1 MRKFLIPMI
10 TFCLLFTT
18 LLVPLQAAQKD
29 TKQILVNIKGAENLY
44 LISLKGKTMKVKTIS
59 NQLYTKISCLD
70 NEYSTLKSVDFTS
83 SYTCLSNSMSKT
95 LNTKIDNYVIINMPA
110 ILKEVGLNENEY
122 DYQSLDSLTS
132 VAKKILNNFKL
143 SMIAHYSD
151 FIETD
156 LSVNDLYELYQF
168 YHKEK
173 FTTKYYYLN
182 YIVMNDKF
190 FLLDASFH
198 LKK

>member
-1 MRKFLIPMI
+1 MRKTLVSMI
-10 TFCLLFTT
+10 AFCLLLTT
-18 LLVPLQAAQKD
+18 LLVPLQAAEKD

-44 LISLKGKTMKVKTIS
+44 LISLKDKTMKVKTIS

-95 LNTKIDNYVIINMPA
+95 LNTKIDNYVTINMSA

-143 SMIAHYSD
+143 SMITHYND

-168 YHKEK
+168 YRKEK

-182 YIVMNDKF
+182 YIVMNNKF
-190 FLLDASFH
+190 YLLDASFH

>member
-1 MRKFLIPMI
+1 MRKTLVSMI
-10 TFCLLFTT
+10 AFCLLLTT
-18 LLVPLQAAQKD
+18 LLVPLQAAEKD

-44 LISLKGKTMKVKTIS
+44 LISLKDKTMKVKTIS

-95 LNTKIDNYVIINMPA
+95 LNTKIDNYVTINMSA

-143 SMIAHYSD
+143 SMITHYND

-168 YHKEK
+168 YRKEK

-190 FLLDASFH
+190 YLLDASFH

>member
-1 MRKFLIPMI
+1 MRKTLVSMI
-10 TFCLLFTT
+10 AFCLLFTT

-95 LNTKIDNYVIINMPA
+95 LNTKIDNYVTINMSA

-143 SMIAHYSD
+143 SMITHYND

-168 YHKEK
+168 YRKEK

-182 YIVMNDKF
+182 YIVMNNKF
-190 FLLDASFH
+190 YLLDASFH